1 MRYSISKVA
10 TMSGVSARTLRHYDE
25 IGLLSPNEVSANG
38 YRWYGRPQLRRLQRI
53 LLLRDLD
60 IPLSQIKAIL
70 TGEDDETVAL
80 RRHSRLVTAER
91 DRLDAIAVTISR
103 TLDDLDGGHSLPDE
117 EFFRGLQEGRA
128 QLAATLQE
136 QFGKA
141 ATGVLSTSDAW
152 PAHWTRDDY
161 DEAAS
166 RARNLY
172 SRLSRA
178 RRAQLEPTSSSAL
191 DIVAEHYE
199 AVCATWPASPAGYH
213 ALADLIESDPS
224 QRAVVGVD
232 DPDLPSWLAAA
243 IRAYAVRRL
252 EYRP

>member
-10 TMSGVSARTLRHYDE
+10 KMSGVSARTLRHYDE
-25 IGLLSPNEVSANG
+25 IGLLAPAEVSANG
-38 YRWYGRPQLRRLQRI
+38 YRWYSRTQLRRLQRI

-60 IPLSQIKAIL
+60 VPLSQIKAIL
-70 TGEDDETVAL
+70 TGEDDEIAAL
-80 RRHSRLVTAER
+80 RRHSQLVTAER
-91 DRLDAIAVTISR
+91 DRLDAIAVTIGR
-103 TLDDLDGGHSLPDE
+103 TLDDLEGGRSLPDE

-128 QLAATLQE
+128 QLAATLRE
-136 QFGKA
+136 NFGEA
-141 ATGVLSTSDAW
+141 ATRVLPTADAW

-172 SRLSRA
+172 NRLSRA
-178 RRAQLEPTSSSAL
+178 RRAHLEPTSPSAL
-191 DIVAEHYE
+191 DLVSEHYD
-199 AVCATWPASPAGYH
+199 AVCATWPASPAAYH

-252 EYRP
+252 RYSP

>member
-10 TMSGVSARTLRHYDE
+10 AMSCVSARTLRHYDE
-25 IGLLSPNEVSANG
+25 IGLLQPEEVSANG
-38 YRWYGRPQLRRLQRI
+38 YRWYSRTQLRRLQRI

-60 IPLSQIKAIL
+60 IPLAQIKAIL
-70 TGEDDETVAL
+70 TGEDDETIAL
-80 RRHSRLVTAER
+80 RRHSQLVTAER

-103 TLDDLDGGHSLPDE
+103 TLDELDGGRSLPDE
-117 EFFRGLQEGRA
+117 EFFRGLQERRA
-128 QLAATLQE
+128 QLAGTLQE
-136 QFGKA
+136 KFGPP
-141 ATGVLSTSDAW
+141 ATEVLPTSGGW
-152 PAHWTRDDY
+152 PVHWTRDDY
-161 DEAAS
+161 DDAAAE
-166 RARNLY
+166 ARNLY

-178 RRAQLEPTSSSAL
+178 RRAKLEPTASSTL

-199 AVCATWPASPAGYH
+199 AVCATWPAGPAAYH

-224 QRAVVGVD
+224 QRAVVGAE

-243 IRAYAVRRL
+243 IRAYAVCRL

>member
-1 MRYSISKVA
+1 
-10 TMSGVSARTLRHYDE
+10 MSGVSARTLRHYDE
-25 IGLLSPNEVSANG
+25 IGLLSPGQVSANG
-38 YRWYGRPQLRRLQRI
+38 YRWYGRTELRRLQRI

-60 IPLSQIKAIL
+60 VPLPQIKAIL
-70 TGEDDETVAL
+70 SGEDDEIVAL
-80 RRHSRLVTAER
+80 RRHSRFVSAER

-103 TLDDLDGGHSLPDE
+103 TLDDLEGGRSLPDD

-136 QFGKA
+136 TFGES
-141 ATGVLSTSDAW
+141 ATGVLPTVDVW
-152 PAHWTRDDY
+152 PVHWSRQDF
-161 DEAAS
+161 DEAVS
-166 RARNLY
+166 QGRNLY

-178 RRAQLEPTSSSAL
+178 RRADVDPTSSIAL
-191 DIVAEHYE
+191 DIVEEHYE
-199 AVCATWPASPAGYH
+199 AVCATWPASPAAYH
-213 ALADLIESDPS
+213 GLADLIESDPS

-252 EYRP
+252 EHRP

>member
-1 MRYSISKVA
+1 
-10 TMSGVSARTLRHYDE
+10 MSGVSARTLRHYDE
-25 IGLLSPNEVSANG
+25 IGLLAPDEVSTNG
-38 YRWYGRPQLRRLQRI
+38 YRWYSRTQLRRLQRI

-60 IPLSQIKAIL
+60 VPLTQIKAIL
-70 TGEDDETVAL
+70 TGEDDEIVAL

-103 TLDDLDGGHSLPDE
+103 TLDDLDGGRSLPDE

-128 QLAATLQE
+128 QLAATLRE
-136 QFGKA
+136 KLGRT
-141 ATGVLSTSDAW
+141 ATGVLPTADAW

-166 RARNLY
+166 QARNLY
-172 SRLSRA
+172 NRLSRA
-178 RRAQLEPTSSSAL
+178 RRAELEPTSSPAL
-191 DIVAEHYE
+191 DIVSEHYE
-199 AVCATWPASPAGYH
+199 AVCATWPASPEAYH

-224 QRAVVGVD
+224 QRTAVGAD
-232 DPDLPSWLAAA
+232 DPDLPPWLAAA
-243 IRAYAVRRL
+243 IRAYAVHRL